1 MRSDASVIICAR
13 GGYGTTRL
21 LDALDF
27 AEFANR
33 PKWVV
38 GFSDITA
45 LQLAILKHTG
55 IGSASG
61 FLLYPSLDECGIARP
76 RAGESLWQTLGGDFQ
91 PVRSLKCLRPGRAQG
106 PLVGGCLSM
115 ITALVGTP
123 HLPDLSGTLLFLE
136 DVGERPYRIDRM
148 LQQLWSAGVLQDVAG
163 LIAGHFAG
171 CHARGALDATVPDV
185 LAHWASRVNCPAVT
199 GLPYGH
205 DIDSLVLP
213 IGVPATLDADA
224 GTLDLYPV

>member
-1 MRSDASVIICAR
+1 MRSDASVILCAR

-55 IGSASG
+55 IDSASG

-76 RAGESLWQTLGGDFQ
+76 RAGESLCRRSAEIFSRS
-91 PVRSLKCLRPGRAQG
+91 VR
-106 PLVGGCLSM
+106 
-115 ITALVGTP
+115 
-123 HLPDLSGTLLFLE
+123 
-136 DVGERPYRIDRM
+136 
-148 LQQLWSAGVLQDVAG
+148 
-163 LIAGHFAG
+163 
-171 CHARGALDATVPDV
+171 
-185 LAHWASRVNCPAVT
+185 
-199 GLPYGH
+199 
-205 DIDSLVLP
+205 
-213 IGVPATLDADA
+213 
-224 GTLDLYPV
+224 